1 MAWPST
7 EIAMLGNI
15 ASLMPGTDLQ
25 WGGEDMTLANHPEAK
40 QYVHFRYRDG
50 WTL

>member
-1 MAWPST
+1 MAGPIT

-15 ASLMPGTDLQ
+15 ASLMSGTELQ
-25 WGGEDMTLANHPEAK
+25 WDGEDMTLANHPEAN
-40 QYVHFRYRDG
+40 QHVHFPYRDG